1 MVDWS
6 LARQIARFAAGGSDS
21 ERLEFSFDD
30 ASEHALRQVSA
41 YSGLELRGPAPP
53 VHEVERREW
62 AEANLAAMSDLLDPV
77 GARLDQ
83 RLGGAGPLAGALR
96 AATGATLAAE
106 VGLVMGYM
114 SQRVLGQ
121 YELSLLQPEVPPR
134 LLFVTPNLR
143 RAIRDLEVDEESFLR
158 WVVLHEVT
166 HVLQFSGV
174 TWLREH
180 LGALLRDYLATVEV
194 RIDRGAAGGLPSLP
208 DPSLLVERFRE
219 GGLAALVQTR
229 EQRRIMDR
237 IQSAMAV
244 IEGYSEH
251 VMDAV
256 GADVLPQY
264 AGLRDAME
272 RRRRSRSAPERLLL
286 RLLGLDQKMKQYEDG
301 KRFCDAVVSQAG
313 IDQLNLV
320 WNAPTA
326 LPTAAELRSPSTWIG
341 RLEADPVV
349 AV

>member
-6 LARQIARFAAGGSDS
+6 LARQIARFAAGGDDW
-21 ERLEFSFDD
+21 ERLDFDFD
-30 ASEHALRQVSA
+30 EASEHALGQVSG
-41 YSGLELRGPAPP
+41 YSGLALSGPPPP
-53 VHEVERREW
+53 VHEVARAEW
-62 AEANLAAMSDLLDPV
+62 AEANLTALSDLLDPV
-77 GARLDQ
+77 GKRLDE
-83 RLGGAGPLAGALR
+83 RLGRAGPLSGALK

-143 RAIRDLEVDEESFLR
+143 RAVRDLDVDEESFLR

-180 LGALLRDYLATVEV
+180 LGALLREYLATVEV
-194 RIDRGAAGGLPSLP
+194 RIERGAAGGLPALP
-208 DPSLLVERFRE
+208 DPAMIVERFRD

-229 EQRRIMDR
+229 EQRRIMER
-237 IQSAMAV
+237 IQCAMAV
-244 IEGYSEH
+244 VEGYSEH

-256 GADVLPQY
+256 GADVLPRY
-264 AGLRDAME
+264 EGLREAME

-286 RLLGLDQKMKQYEDG
+286 RLLGLDQKMKQYEEG
-301 KRFCDAVVSQAG
+301 KRFCDAVASEAG
-313 IDQLNLV
+313 IAKLNLV
-320 WNAPTA
+320 WHAPTA
-326 LPTAAELRSPSTWIG
+326 LPTASELRSPATWIG
-341 RLEADPVV
+341 RLEADPV
-349 AV
+349 ATA

>member
-6 LARQIARFAAGGSDS
+6 LARQIARFAAGGADR
-21 ERLEFSFDD
+21 ERLAFSFDD
-30 ASEHALRQVSA
+30 AAETALGQVST
-41 YSGLELRGPAPP
+41 YSGLTLDGPPPP
-53 VHEVERREW
+53 VHEVQRAEW
-62 AEANLAAMSDLLDPV
+62 AETNLAAMADLLEPV
-77 GARLDQ
+77 GQRLDE
-83 RLGGAGPLAGALR
+83 RLGGAGALAGALK

-143 RAIRDLEVDEESFLR
+143 RAVRDLDVDEESFLR

-166 HVLQFSGV
+166 HALQFSGV

-180 LGALLRDYLATVEV
+180 LGALLREYLATVEV
-194 RIDRGAAGGLPSLP
+194 RIERGAAGGLPALP
-208 DPSLLVERFRE
+208 DPALIVERFRE

-229 EQRRIMDR
+229 EQRRIMER

-244 IEGYSEH
+244 VEGYSEH

-256 GADVLPQY
+256 GTGVLPQY
-264 AGLRDAME
+264 EGLREAME

-301 KRFCDAVVSQAG
+301 KRFCDAVVAEGG
-313 IDQLNLV
+313 IETLNVV
-320 WNAPTA
+320 WHAPTA
-326 LPTAAELRSPSTWIG
+326 LPTAAELRSPASWIG
-341 RLEADPVV
+341 RLEADPIV

>member
-1 MVDWS
+1 MIDWS
-6 LARQIARFAAGGSDS
+6 LARQIARFAAGSDDH
-21 ERLEFSFDD
+21 ERLDFDFD
-30 ASEHALRQVSA
+30 HASAGALGQVSA
-41 YSGLELRGPAPP
+41 YCGLELSGPPPP
-53 VHEVERREW
+53 VHEMQRREW
-62 AEANLAAMSDLLDPV
+62 AEANLAALSDLLDPV
-77 GARLDQ
+77 GERLEE
-83 RLGGAGPLAGALR
+83 RLGRAGPLAGALK

-143 RAIRDLEVDEESFLR
+143 RAVRDLEVDEESFLQ

-180 LGALLRDYLATVEV
+180 LGALLREYLATVEV

-208 DPSLLVERFRE
+208 DPSLIVERFRE

-229 EQRRIMDR
+229 EQRRIMER
-237 IQSAMAV
+237 IQCAMAV
-244 IEGYSEH
+244 VEGYSEH
-251 VMDAV
+251 VMDEV

-264 AGLRDAME
+264 EGLREAME
-272 RRRRSRSAPERLLL
+272 RRRRSRSAPERLLM
-286 RLLGLDQKMKQYEDG
+286 RLLGLDQKMKQYEEG
-301 KRFCDAVVSQAG
+301 KHFCDEVVSQAG
-313 IDQLNLV
+313 IETLNFV
-320 WNAPTA
+320 WHAPTA
-326 LPTAAELRSPSTWIG
+326 LPTARELRSPAAWIG

-349 AV
+349 A

>member
-6 LARQIARFAAGGSDS
+6 LARQIARFAAGADDAQ
-21 ERLEFSFDD
+21 RLAFNFDD
-30 ASEHALRQVSA
+30 AAAGALGQVST
-41 YSGLELRGPAPP
+41 YSGLELAGPAPP
-53 VHEVERREW
+53 VHEVARAEW
-62 AEANLAAMSDLLDPV
+62 AEANLDSLADLLEPV
-77 GARLDQ
+77 GERLDARLA
-83 RLGGAGPLAGALR
+83 RAGPLSGPLKT
-96 AATGATLAAE
+96 AAAATLAAE

-143 RAIRDLEVDEESFLR
+143 RAVRDLAVDEDSFLR

-180 LGALLRDYLATVEV
+180 LGALLREYLATVEV
-194 RIDRGAAGGLPSLP
+194 RIERGSAGGLPSLP
-208 DPSLLVERFRE
+208 DPSLIVERFRE

-229 EQRRIMDR
+229 EQRRIMER
-237 IQSAMAV
+237 IQCAMAV
-244 IEGYSEH
+244 VEGYSEH

-256 GADVLPQY
+256 GADVLSQY
-264 AGLRDAME
+264 EGLRDAME

-286 RLLGLDQKMKQYEDG
+286 RLLGLDQKMKQYDDG
-301 KRFCDAVVSQAG
+301 KRFCDAVVSRAG
-313 IDQLNLV
+313 IATLNRV
-320 WNAPTA
+320 WHAPTA
-326 LPTAAELRSPSTWIG
+326 LPTAGELRSPATWIG

-349 AV
+349 AA